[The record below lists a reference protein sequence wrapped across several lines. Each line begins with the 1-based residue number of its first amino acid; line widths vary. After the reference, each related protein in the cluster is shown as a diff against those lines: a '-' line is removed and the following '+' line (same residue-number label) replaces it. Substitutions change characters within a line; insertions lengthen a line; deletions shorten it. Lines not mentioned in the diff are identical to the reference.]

1 MTRSQARQ
9 LAEDL
14 PPTGDGDP
22 VLRNKLAARFGAK
35 LLKQGF
41 TALPVLVQRYY
52 RYVPGNALYE
62 YEHFYDKE
70 SRSWVRVP
78 ESRRLVCEESHM
90 TPTEYALMT
99 AIWSYW
105 WTHESD
111 PWPSVEHLMEHLG
124 KSERTV
130 RRLLQRLRD
139 KGFML
144 SVEQYNYERKQ
155 ISNRYDFSPFLRRL
169 ADYLDALEQPAKP
182 NKPVGEGVKTGGQS
196 VPDSAPSGCQ
206 NGQGIE
212 NESKSNFSD
221 KDKSDSSG
229 SAASSKGTDLPSAPA
244 CSHIAHATIGN
255 TKGDTESPNQVE
267 SHRTSN
273 RPAPE
278 KGVTGAASAKGVEGD
293 ITGRKPSKYEEF
305 VLASGVPLPR
315 LYALETWLQQH
326 ARPAETPLLVEALID
341 PISQTFANG
350 HLMVANRTQ
359 AAKLYQYAREQGRF
373 AQEELEDAFR
383 EWVHTAAKHIPPNV
397 ERKMAWFFRAVKVE
411 LLKWLLARSPTEEQ
425 NDSPES
431 GQPSEEGTALPH
443 VGEAVVSPTSSDQA
457 AAGEP
462 IIESADLRDF
472 WRYGG
477 AQGLEAAGYRHVDLD
492 GDLLTCQAY
501 EQRRRQSLEPMLAAE
516 PSALS
521 PEAEYE
527 VQTYLEW
534 VGQLARSPEQE
545 AEQPQAAVPAPNK
558 EEADVPPKAEEQETP
573 RREQPAGQQQAAQV
587 EPERVMILCEDPS
600 LGWSS
605 QQNADWWADRLR
617 DEQDPAHTHSSYEV
631 LPTAHGR
638 WGFVFRRRGTAK
650 EWFFLSVDEV
660 RPFLRAKGGYRELLE

>member
-1 MTRSQARQ
+1 MTSSQAKQ

-14 PPTGDGDP
+14 PPTADP

-41 TALPVLVQRYY
+41 TALPVLVQRHY

-62 YEHFYDKE
+62 YDHFYDKE
-70 SRSWVRVP
+70 SRTWVRVL
-78 ESRRLVCEESHM
+78 ESRRLVCEVSYM
-90 TPTEYALMT
+90 TPTEFALMT

-111 PWPSVEHLMEHLG
+111 PWPSVEHLMQHLG

-169 ADYLDALEQPAKP
+169 ADYLDALEQPTKP
-182 NKPVGEGVKTGGQS
+182 DKPAGEGVKTGGQS
-196 VPDSAPSGCQ
+196 VPESATSGCQ
-206 NGQGIE
+206 NWQGIE
-212 NESKSNFSD
+212 NESKTDFSD
-221 KDKSDSSG
+221 EDESDSSAG
-229 SAASSKGTDLPSAPA
+229 GASSKGTDSPSAPA
-244 CSHIAHATIGN
+244 CSHIAHATIRN

-273 RPAPE
+273 HPSTE
-278 KGVTGAASAKGVEGD
+278 KGLAGAARAKGVEGD
-293 ITGRKPSKYEEF
+293 ITGRKPSKYEEY

-326 ARPAETPLLVEALID
+326 SRPAETPLLVEALID
-341 PISQTFANG
+341 PISQSLANG

-373 AQEELEDAFR
+373 EQEELEDAFR
-383 EWVHTAAKHIPPNV
+383 EWVYTASKHIPPNV
-397 ERKMAWFFRAVKVE
+397 QKKCAWFFRALKVE
-411 LLKWLLARSPTEEQ
+411 LLKCLVARSPANEQ
-425 NDSPES
+425 EDSPHG
-431 GQPSEEGTALPH
+431 GQPSDEGTALPSE
-443 VGEAVVSPTSSDQA
+443 GEAVVSPASDDQA
-457 AAGEP
+457 AAAES

-472 WRYGG
+472 WRSGG

-492 GDLLTCQAY
+492 GDLLTCRAY
-501 EQRRRQSLEPMLAAE
+501 EQRRRQSLEFMLAAE

-534 VGQLARSPEQE
+534 ASQLACSPGQG
-545 AEQPQAAVPAPNK
+545 AEQPQATVPASN
-558 EEADVPPKAEEQETP
+558 EEKVSVSPGAGGWEAIRQ
-573 RREQPAGQQQAAQV
+573 EQPPGQQQVAQAV
-587 EPERVMILCEDPS
+587 PEQVVIVCEDPS

-605 QQNADWWADRLR
+605 QQNAWWWADRLR
-617 DEQDPAHTHSSYEV
+617 DAQDPAHVHCSYEA

-638 WGFVFRRRGTAK
+638 WGFVFRRRGAAK
-650 EWFFLSVDEV
+650 EWFFLTVDEV
-660 RPFLRAKGGYRELLE
+660 RPFLREKGGYLKLLE